1 MQNPRQEERDSM
13 SKRRKK
19 NHEEDHM
26 GEDWLLPYA
35 DILTLLLA
43 LFIVLFASSS
53 VDAKKFEQISNSFN
67 SAFDGGTGIMDH
79 PEMVPEM
86 EELAGQ
92 DSLELSETSDA
103 SASEEE
109 EEAAALADQE
119 ELQGIKEKVDQFIQD
134 RGLEEELNTSIS
146 ENGLMLSIEDNILFN
161 SGEDEVREE
170 AEALSDE
177 ISELLVLSPPR
188 NIVISGHTDN
198 VPISNAD
205 FETNWDLSVLRA
217 VHFMQLLLNNPDLDP
232 AIFSAKGYGEHN
244 PTASNDTAEGRA
256 QNRRVEILVLPLT
269 EDTAP

>member
-1 MQNPRQEERDSM
+1 M

-19 NHEEDHM
+19 NHDEEHM

-67 SAFDGGTGIMDH
+67 SAFDGGTGIMDQ

-86 EELAGQ
+86 EQLAGEESIELA
-92 DSLELSETSDA
+92 ETAESPTTD
-103 SASEEE
+103 E

-119 ELQGIKEKVDQFIQD
+119 ELQGIKEKIDQFIQD

-146 ENGLMLSIEDNILFN
+146 DDGLMLSIEDNILFD

-170 AEALSDE
+170 AEALSDD

-232 AIFSAKGYGEHN
+232 AIFSAKGYGEHK
-244 PTASNDTAEGRA
+244 PAASNDTAEGRA

-269 EDTAP
+269 EDAAP